1 MKPDEFMKLQ
11 QNKINEDIYPPTDA
25 QEGLDIL
32 IKHFLGD
39 DWSTTITCNAQANTE
54 AIYQILSRYPKKES
68 LLKRIFRRK

>member
-32 IKHFLGD
+32 INE
-39 DWSTTITCNAQANTE
+39 TIKSSNECVTPELTIKNTIE
-54 AIYQILSRYPKKES
+54 KYIYE
-68 LLKRIFRRK
+68 